1 LNNFIFGSSTPK
13 ENIMATKKLPPEK
26 LKHYEEVIR
35 AELQES
41 IAYIDSIN
49 KEQSLGARESSGDL
63 SSYAFHQADQGSDTN
78 LMEQSVMML
87 ETEREKIR
95 QLNEALQRITDGTY
109 GICEYCGEFIQETRL
124 EIIPYATCCVT
135 CKEKNEDKKKRQK
148 R

>member
-1 LNNFIFGSSTPK
+1 VNNLIFGSSTPK